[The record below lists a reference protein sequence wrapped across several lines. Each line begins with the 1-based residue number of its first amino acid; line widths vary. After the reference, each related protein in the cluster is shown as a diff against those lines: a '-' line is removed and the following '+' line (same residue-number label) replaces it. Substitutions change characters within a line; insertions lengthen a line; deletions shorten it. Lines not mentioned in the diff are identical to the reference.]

1 MSDKQNSK
9 HNNNN
14 SQNKSQPNLLDS
26 MNPNLL
32 DFDQLP
38 IDLENMM
45 PTMMHDDTT
54 MLQDL
59 NSLLSSQDIADDLRI
74 SDDDK
79 GSLDHIFSFTSN
91 SLSNFLTNANNK
103 SGQDFNNE
111 DSNSSETSNTF
122 IDKIKLD
129 SSLTNGCNK

>member
-1 MSDKQNSK
+1 MSDKQNTK
-9 HNNNN
+9 HNS
-14 SQNKSQPNLLDS
+14 SQNKSQSNLLDS

-32 DFDQLP
+32 DLDQLP

-45 PTMMHDDTT
+45 PTMMHDDPT

-91 SLSNFLTNANNK
+91 SLSNFLTNANR

-111 DSNSSETSNTF
+111 DSNSSETSTTF